1 MTQARRAWR
10 WGAGDASSGE
20 TSGTVAFGGRGVLAS
35 GRSGRGAS
43 HGALCHR
50 ADGAGGGWRHAVD
63 GVSVKLRGGDR
74 VQVREPGMP
83 LHGREGV
90 VIARRTE
97 AQDSYLMVL
106 LDGETASLRFGDAVL
121 VRLDSSPHMVAGE

>member
-1 MTQARRAWR
+1 
-10 WGAGDASSGE
+10 
-20 TSGTVAFGGRGVLAS
+20 
-35 GRSGRGAS
+35 
-43 HGALCHR
+43 
-50 ADGAGGGWRHAVD
+50 
-63 GVSVKLRGGDR
+63 
-74 VQVREPGMP
+74 MP

-106 LDGETASLRFGDAVL
+106 LDGETGSLRFGDSVL